1 MTAAISWR
9 PQSGT
14 TRIPAW
20 LHTPPDSLSRA
31 PVLNMAPPSPASTP
45 YQTPARVPV
54 SPYWY
59 RQEDSAR
66 GTFWFGLGRTVVSAG
81 FNRRGRQPHLPSSC
95 LPAHPAASPSP
106 TRTKFPTC
114 LSVSDSSRKYLA
126 ARAPAVLSP
135 LRLLPCLPRGALQ
148 TQPGMGGGQSQEAWW
163 AVWGGDGGGREQRQG
178 GPVSIPKHHPQPPT
192 LGY

>member
-9 PQSGT
+9 PQLGT
-14 TRIPAW
+14 TRIPGW
-20 LHTPPDSLSRA
+20 LHTLPDSLSQDQA
-31 PVLNMAPPSPASTP
+31 LNGALPSPVSALSSHLSQSHSPTP
-45 YQTPARVPV
+45 LTVLVQSER
-54 SPYWY
+54 
-59 RQEDSAR
+59 R
-66 GTFWFGLGRTVVSAG
+66 GWIYLLIWAGRMVVSAG
-81 FNRRGRQPHLPSSC
+81 LQAGEAAPAPQLPTSC

-148 TQPGMGGGQSQEAWW
+148 TQPGMGGGQSQKAWW
-163 AVWGGDGGGREQRQG
+163 AVGVAKAGGTSLNSEA
-178 GPVSIPKHHPQPPT
+178 PPPT
-192 LGY
+192 PGLGD